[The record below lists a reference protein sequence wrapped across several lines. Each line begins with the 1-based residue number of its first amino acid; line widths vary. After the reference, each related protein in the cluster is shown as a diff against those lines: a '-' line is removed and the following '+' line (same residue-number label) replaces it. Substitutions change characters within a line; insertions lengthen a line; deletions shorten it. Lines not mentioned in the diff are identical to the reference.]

1 MPQAPS
7 PVSPLI
13 IRSNIHDVA
22 ADRIRQM
29 ILSGELKSG
38 DWVRMDELAKTLG
51 VSTMPVREA
60 LRKLQAEGLV
70 TFHPRRGAMVSQVS
84 ADDYEEIYAIRAQL
98 ETLACQWAAED
109 FSRIPIDRLKKLLT
123 QVESAERNRDVPR
136 RLQLVREF
144 FFTIFEASQKEHLLR
159 LLSSLWDLS
168 QQYRRYFSSVT
179 EVIPQRIEHYR
190 QIYHAVET
198 RDADA
203 LIRTLTDLHTFIKTN
218 LIPRVR
224 EQEELKSK

>member
-1 MPQAPS
+1 MAQ
-7 PVSPLI
+7 VSTPLI
-13 IRSNIHDVA
+13 IRSNVHNVA
-22 ADRIRQM
+22 TDRIREM
-29 ILSGELKSG
+29 ILNGDLKPG
-38 DWVRMDELAKTLG
+38 DWVRMDELARTLG

-84 ADDYEEIYAIRAQL
+84 ASEYEEIYAIRAAL

-109 FSRIPIDRLKKLLT
+109 FSRIPLNGLKKLLAE
-123 QVESAERNRDVPR
+123 VETAERKRDVPR

-144 FFTIFEASQKEHLLR
+144 FFTIFQASEKEHLLR

-179 EVIPQRIEHYR
+179 DVIPQRIEHYR
-190 QIYHAVET
+190 QIYHAVEK

-203 LIRTLTDLHTFIKTN
+203 LIRTLNELHKFIKTN

-224 EQEELKSK
+224 AEEKEGLERSR